1 MQKKII
7 NLDDLLIQY
16 FNQILPN
23 ERSKLLTLSIFL
35 LRIIHIIGIFFLIF
49 GCVLPKKFRDYHI
62 IWCLKTLFLWY
73 LLDGKCYLTMF
84 INLFKDKKEYEP
96 FLPTS
101 SFASNLVVFTSLT
114 VSIFSLLLPEYSAF
128 NLIKNMIINLEK
140 LN

>member
-1 MQKKII
+1 MKKKII

-23 ERSKLLTLSIFL
+23 EKSKLLTLSIFL
-35 LRIIHIIGIFFLIF
+35 LRILHIVGIFFLIF
-49 GCVLPKKFRDYHI
+49 GCLFPRKFRDYHI

-73 LLDGKCYLTMF
+73 ILDNKCYLTMF
-84 INLFKDKKEYEP
+84 INLFKDKNEYEP

-101 SFASNLVVFTSLT
+101 SFASNIVIFTSLFI
-114 VSIFSLLLPEYSAF
+114 SIFGLLLPEYSGF
-128 NLIKNMIINLEK
+128 NLVKNMIISLDK